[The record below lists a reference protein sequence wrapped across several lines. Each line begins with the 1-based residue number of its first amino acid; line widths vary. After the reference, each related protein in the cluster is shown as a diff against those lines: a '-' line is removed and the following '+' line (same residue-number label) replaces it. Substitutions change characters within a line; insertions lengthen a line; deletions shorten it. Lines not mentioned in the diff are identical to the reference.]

1 MKIAIL
7 VILGVAAVA
16 AAIAVAVKVIKAS
29 PEKRREMINKILF
42 ALALE
47 AERLYGSKTGQAKK
61 AQVIA
66 WFYERYSWLSKFV
79 TEEQLGEWID
89 AVVEA
94 MTDWLASN
102 PVAAENIG
110 LRERGMPRTYEYD
123 DDYSMRRR
131 RDSRGR
137 YSRDDGR
144 DHMVNELEDMMGRA
158 GTREDRERI
167 QRMIDRLR
175 SE

>member
-1 MKIAIL
+1 MEIAIW

-16 AAIAVAVKVIKAS
+16 AAIAVVVTVIKAS
-29 PEKRREMINKILF
+29 PEQRREMINKILF

-89 AVVEA
+89 TVVEH
-94 MTDWLASN
+94 MTEWLASN
-102 PVAAENIG
+102 PVAAENV
-110 LRERGMPRTYEYD
+110 LKK
-123 DDYSMRRR
+123 
-131 RDSRGR
+131 
-137 YSRDDGR
+137 
-144 DHMVNELEDMMGRA
+144 
-158 GTREDRERI
+158 
-167 QRMIDRLR
+167 
-175 SE
+175 

>member
-29 PEKRREMINKILF
+29 PEQRREMINKILF

-79 TEEQLGEWID
+79 AEEQLGEWID
-89 AVVEA
+89 TVVEY
-94 MTDWLASN
+94 MTEWLASN
-102 PVAAENIG
+102 PVGASNI
-110 LRERGMPRTYEYD
+110 LTNDRGA
-123 DDYSMRRR
+123 S
-131 RDSRGR
+131 
-137 YSRDDGR
+137 
-144 DHMVNELEDMMGRA
+144 
-158 GTREDRERI
+158 
-167 QRMIDRLR
+167 
-175 SE
+175 

>member
-1 MKIAIL
+1 MEIAIW

-16 AAIAVAVKVIKAS
+16 VAIAVVVMIIKAS
-29 PEKRREMINKILF
+29 PEQRKEMINKILF

-89 AVVEA
+89 AVVET
-94 MTDWLASN
+94 MTEWLASN
-102 PVAAENIG
+102 PVAAENV
-110 LRERGMPRTYEYD
+110 LK
-123 DDYSMRRR
+123 SK
-131 RDSRGR
+131 
-137 YSRDDGR
+137 
-144 DHMVNELEDMMGRA
+144 
-158 GTREDRERI
+158 
-167 QRMIDRLR
+167 
-175 SE
+175 

>member
-1 MKIAIL
+1 MNWAEMIPWIILTLAFASAI
-7 VILGVAAVA
+7 
-16 AAIAVAVKVIKAS
+16 IAVVVSLIKAS

-61 AQVIA
+61 AQVVA

-102 PVAAENIG
+102 PVAAKNI
-110 LRERGMPRTYEYD
+110 
-123 DDYSMRRR
+123 
-131 RDSRGR
+131 
-137 YSRDDGR
+137 
-144 DHMVNELEDMMGRA
+144 LEK
-158 GTREDRERI
+158 
-167 QRMIDRLR
+167 
-175 SE
+175 

>member
-1 MKIAIL
+1 MEIAIC

-16 AAIAVAVKVIKAS
+16 AAIAIVVKVIKAS
-29 PEKRREMINKILF
+29 PEQRREMINKVLF

-89 AVVEA
+89 AVVET
-94 MTDWLASN
+94 MTEWLQSN
-102 PVAAENIG
+102 PVAAENV
-110 LRERGMPRTYEYD
+110 L
-123 DDYSMRRR
+123 
-131 RDSRGR
+131 
-137 YSRDDGR
+137 
-144 DHMVNELEDMMGRA
+144 
-158 GTREDRERI
+158 
-167 QRMIDRLR
+167 QK
-175 SE
+175 

>member
-1 MKIAIL
+1 MNWAEMIPWIILTLAI
-7 VILGVAAVA
+7 A
-16 AAIAVAVKVIKAS
+16 AAIIAKVVSLIKAS
-29 PEKRREMINKILF
+29 PEKRVEMINKILF

-79 TEEQLGEWID
+79 TEEQLGKWID

-102 PVAAENIG
+102 PVAAENI
-110 LRERGMPRTYEYD
+110 
-123 DDYSMRRR
+123 
-131 RDSRGR
+131 
-137 YSRDDGR
+137 
-144 DHMVNELEDMMGRA
+144 LEK
-158 GTREDRERI
+158 
-167 QRMIDRLR
+167 
-175 SE
+175 

>member
-16 AAIAVAVKVIKAS
+16 AAIAVAVTVIKAS
-29 PEKRREMINKILF
+29 PEQRREIINKILF

-66 WFYERYSWLSKFV
+66 WFYERYKWLSNFV

-89 AVVEA
+89 AVVET
-94 MTDWLASN
+94 MTEWLESN
-102 PVAAENIG
+102 PIGAENI
-110 LRERGMPRTYEYD
+110 L
-123 DDYSMRRR
+123 SK
-131 RDSRGR
+131 
-137 YSRDDGR
+137 
-144 DHMVNELEDMMGRA
+144 
-158 GTREDRERI
+158 
-167 QRMIDRLR
+167 
-175 SE
+175 

>member
-1 MKIAIL
+1 MEIAIW
-7 VILGVAAVA
+7 VILGVAAVV

-29 PEKRREMINKILF
+29 PEKRREIINKILF

-66 WFYERYSWLSKFV
+66 WFYERYSWLSSFV
-79 TEEQLGEWID
+79 TEEQLSKWID

-102 PVAAENIG
+102 PVAAENV
-110 LRERGMPRTYEYD
+110 L
-123 DDYSMRRR
+123 
-131 RDSRGR
+131 
-137 YSRDDGR
+137 
-144 DHMVNELEDMMGRA
+144 
-158 GTREDRERI
+158 
-167 QRMIDRLR
+167 QK
-175 SE
+175 

>member
-1 MKIAIL
+1 MEIAIW
-7 VILGVAAVA
+7 VILGVAGVV
-16 AAIAVAVKVIKAS
+16 AAIAIVVKAIKAS
-29 PEKRREMINKILF
+29 PKKRREMINKILF

-61 AQVIA
+61 AQAIA

-102 PVAAENIG
+102 PVVAENI
-110 LRERGMPRTYEYD
+110 
-123 DDYSMRRR
+123 
-131 RDSRGR
+131 
-137 YSRDDGR
+137 
-144 DHMVNELEDMMGRA
+144 LEK
-158 GTREDRERI
+158 
-167 QRMIDRLR
+167 
-175 SE
+175 

>member
-16 AAIAVAVKVIKAS
+16 AAIAVVVKVIKAS

-66 WFYERYSWLSKFV
+66 WFYERYSWLSSFV

-89 AVVEA
+89 TVVEY
-94 MTDWLASN
+94 MTDWLQSN
-102 PVAAENIG
+102 PVGAANI
-110 LRERGMPRTYEYD
+110 LPE
-123 DDYSMRRR
+123 
-131 RDSRGR
+131 
-137 YSRDDGR
+137 
-144 DHMVNELEDMMGRA
+144 
-158 GTREDRERI
+158 
-167 QRMIDRLR
+167 QK
-175 SE
+175 

>member
-1 MKIAIL
+1 MNWAETIL
-7 VILGVAAVA
+7 WIIITLALAASI
-16 AAIAVAVKVIKAS
+16 IAVVVSLIKAS

-79 TEEQLGEWID
+79 TEKQLGEWID
-89 AVVEA
+89 TVVEA

-102 PVAAENIG
+102 PVAAANIG
-110 LRERGMPRTYEYD
+110 LRVDTDTSHEPNSIAAEN
-123 DDYSMRRR
+123 
-131 RDSRGR
+131 
-137 YSRDDGR
+137 
-144 DHMVNELEDMMGRA
+144 VPEK
-158 GTREDRERI
+158 
-167 QRMIDRLR
+167 
-175 SE
+175 

>member
-1 MKIAIL
+1 MEIAIWI
-7 VILGVAAVA
+7 ILGVAAVA
-16 AAIAVAVKVIKAS
+16 VAIAVVVMIIKAS
-29 PEKRREMINKILF
+29 PEQRREMINKILF

-89 AVVEA
+89 AVVET

-102 PVAAENIG
+102 PVAAEN
-110 LRERGMPRTYEYD
+110 
-123 DDYSMRRR
+123 
-131 RDSRGR
+131 
-137 YSRDDGR
+137 
-144 DHMVNELEDMMGRA
+144 VLEK
-158 GTREDRERI
+158 
-167 QRMIDRLR
+167 
-175 SE
+175 